1 MHVTK
6 IIMLYT
12 LNLHS
17 AAFSCISVKLKM
29 SNIKIFLNAHNFT
42 SSEFGNDCSVA
53 TGESERGENWL
64 DLIEAMAGSSV
75 LKAGMI

>member
-1 MHVTK
+1 
-6 IIMLYT
+6 
-12 LNLHS
+12 
-17 AAFSCISVKLKM
+17 M